1 MALPDFVIIGAMKCG
16 TSTLHA
22 QLAAQNG
29 FYMSEP
35 KEPNFFS
42 DNDVFAKG
50 LGWYQGLFANA
61 PAGAIKGESSTHYT
75 KRPTYPDCFHR
86 LAAALPDARFIY
98 VMRHP
103 LERLVS
109 HYIHE
114 WTMGNMR
121 APLSEAVRTHS
132 ELVDYSRYAYQ
143 MAPYIEHFGR
153 ERLLPIFSERL
164 KADPDAELFRIERF
178 LGAPDRLTW
187 RDDIEPQ
194 NVSRERVR
202 RVPLHGLLVENPVA
216 RVLRR
221 ALVPQGLRD
230 KVKSKLQ
237 MQERP
242 VLQEEDM
249 RRLKPVFDEDLGQLG
264 AMLGVSLTCDNYR
277 ETVRAKS
284 LEWSS

>member
-1 MALPDFVIIGAMKCG
+1 MVLPDFVIIGAMKCG
-16 TSTLHA
+16 TSTLHV

-42 DNDVFAKG
+42 DKDVFAKG
-50 LGWYQGLFANA
+50 FGWYQGLFANA

-75 KRPTYPDCFHR
+75 KRPTYPECFDR

-114 WTMGNMR
+114 WTMGNMH
-121 APLSEAVRTHS
+121 APLSEAVHAHS

-143 MAPYIEHFGR
+143 MAPYIDHFGR

-164 KADPDAELFRIERF
+164 KTDPDTELFRIGRF
-178 LGAPDRLTW
+178 LGAPDGLSW

-194 NVSRERVR
+194 NVSKERVR
-202 RVPLHGLLVENPVA
+202 RVPLYGLLVENPVA

-242 VLQEEDM
+242 VLQEEDI

-264 AMLGVSLTCDNYR
+264 AMLGVSLTCDNYH

-284 LEWSS
+284 LEWAS